1 MMKNLLLSGA
11 VFAMCGCSALT
22 QQNSN
27 YIKTG
32 LFQDRF
38 DGMYYHY
45 AETGKTVAIN
55 DNNSISTYVGIQEG
69 SGAELINNQSTK
81 VYWEINYQ
89 LIF

>member
-1 MMKNLLLSGA
+1 MKKILICSIGIMLSGCA
-11 VFAMCGCSALT
+11 AICQPNT
-22 QQNSN
+22 N
-27 YIKTG
+27 YAKAG

-45 AETGKTVAIN
+45 VETGKTLALN
-55 DNNSISTYVGIQEG
+55 DNNSINTYVGVQEG

-89 LIF
+89 MTF